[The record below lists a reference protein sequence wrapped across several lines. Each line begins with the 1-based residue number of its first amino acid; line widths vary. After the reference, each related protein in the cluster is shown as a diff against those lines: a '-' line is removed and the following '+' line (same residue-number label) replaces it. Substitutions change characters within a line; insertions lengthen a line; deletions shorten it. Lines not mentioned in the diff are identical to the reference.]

1 MKMRTSSLGIPL
13 LVFSF
18 FLISCKKLAGEWHP
32 PTEPEIVR
40 SFRVER
46 QTKDCK
52 LIPIEN
58 AKSCAA
64 EKLIPDAEWVYF
76 EMSKDGNTHFYNAN
90 WRRDIN
96 NPDFVISYG
105 LTIDTMHTKKN
116 GEDPEIF
123 ISTMRSKCDEE
134 DKIEYVIN
142 GDPSPMKGT
151 LNKRS
156 KDDILLYNQFRYM
169 CDRTTK

>member
-1 MKMRTSSLGIPL
+1 MRTSSLGIPL
-13 LVFSF
+13 LVISF
-18 FLISCKKLAGEWHP
+18 FLISCKKLAGGWHP

-76 EMSKDGNTHFYNAN
+76 EMGKDGNSHFYNAN

-96 NPDFVISYG
+96 NPDFVIAYG
-105 LTIDTMHTKKN
+105 LLITTTNTKKK
-116 GEDPEIF
+116 GEDPEII

-134 DKIEYVIN
+134 DEIEYIIN
-142 GDPSPMKGT
+142 GDGYSGEGT
-151 LNKRS
+151 VDNKS
-156 KDDILLYNQFRYM
+156 KDDNDFYNQLRYM

>member
-1 MKMRTSSLGIPL
+1 MG
-13 LVFSF
+13 V
-18 FLISCKKLAGEWHP
+18 
-32 PTEPEIVR
+32 
-40 SFRVER
+40 
-46 QTKDCK
+46 
-52 LIPIEN
+52 
-58 AKSCAA
+58 
-64 EKLIPDAEWVYF
+64 F

-96 NPDFVISYG
+96 NPDFVIAYG
-105 LTIDTMHTKKN
+105 LTVDTMHTKKN

-134 DKIEYVIN
+134 DKIEYMIN
-142 GDPSPMKGT
+142 DDGYSRKGT

-169 CDRTTK
+169 CDSTTK